1 MCYHHVSCHEQ
12 GATEG
17 ADAVLSEG
25 GSAGGGCESGS

>member
-1 MCYHHVSCHEQ
+1 MCDHLISCHKQ

-25 GSAGGGCESGS
+25 RSAGGGC